1 MSLPEISPDLRTP
14 YQQRVTTFYTNRTD
28 YDNTH
33 THDRAIRHLQHLPPA
48 PGQAILDVATGTGFV
63 AIAAS
68 EIVGHQGS
76 VIGIDITT
84 SYLAQAQAKIDQ
96 APIQN
101 IQLIEID
108 EADYK
113 PDPNQFD
120 RIYCSSA
127 IVIFPNIPATLDLWY
142 QWLKPGGAICFS
154 AHSENSFFTPLI
166 VQACR
171 SQGVELPNLHQPLGT
186 IERCHTMLTNAGFHN
201 VEIDVVDFGKWLT
214 IDEAKSCW
222 NGRMWFHAEDPLPEC
237 NSTTLDAIKADFD
250 QLVEQQATDQ
260 GLWHENLTFYIS
272 ARKPNPIVN
281 PEVVLISG

>member
-1 MSLPEISPDLRTP
+1 MLTP
-14 YQQRVTTFYTNRTD
+14 YQQRITTFYTDRTD
-28 YDNTH
+28 YDNDR

-84 SYLAQAQAKIDQ
+84 SYLAQAQAKINQ

-108 EADYK
+108 EAAYATGSE
-113 PDPNQFD
+113 QFD

-127 IVIFPNIPATLDLWY
+127 IVIFRNIPATLDRWY
-142 QWLKPGGAICFS
+142 DWLKPAGAICFCAS
-154 AHSENSFFTPLI
+154 SENSFFTPLI

-171 SQGVELPNLHQPLGT
+171 SQGVDLPNLHQPLGT
-186 IERCHTMLTNAGFHN
+186 IERCQTLLTNAGFHD
-201 VEIDVVDFGKWLT
+201 VKIDVVDFGKWMS
-214 IDEAKSCW
+214 IEASQGCW
-222 NGRMWFHAEDPLPEC
+222 NGRTWFHADDPLPNC
-237 NSTTLDAIKADFD
+237 APPVLTAIKADFD
-250 QLVEQQATDQ
+250 RQVAELATDQ
-260 GLWHENLTFYIS
+260 GLWHENLTFYVS
-272 ARKPNPIVN
+272 AHKTAI
-281 PEVVLISG
+281 G

>member
-1 MSLPEISPDLRTP
+1 MLTP

-68 EIVGHQGS
+68 EIVGDQGS

-84 SYLAQAQAKIDQ
+84 SYLAQAQTKINQ
-96 APIQN
+96 ASIEN

-108 EADYK
+108 EAAYA
-113 PDPNQFD
+113 PGSEQFD

-127 IVIFPNIPATLDLWY
+127 IVIFPNIPATFDRWHN
-142 QWLKPGGAICFS
+142 WLKPGGAICFCAS
-154 AHSENSFFTPLI
+154 SENSFFTPLI

-171 SQGVELPNLHQPLGT
+171 SQGVELPNLHYPLGT
-186 IERCHTMLTNAGFHN
+186 IERCHTMLTNAGFHD
-201 VEIDVVDFGKWLT
+201 VKIDVVDFGKWMS
-214 IDEAKSCW
+214 IEAAQGFW
-222 NGRMWFHAEDPLPEC
+222 NGRTWFHADDPLPDC
-237 NSTTLDAIKADFD
+237 APPVLNAIKADFD
-250 QLVEQQATDQ
+250 RQVAKLATDR
-260 GLWHENLTFYIS
+260 GIWHENLTFYVSAHKTIS
-272 ARKPNPIVN
+272 NH
-281 PEVVLISG
+281 